1 MNAAAAARRVLLAAG
16 LPLALLGLWWLASAD
31 SQSFYLPP
39 LRDILAAFA
48 DTWLG
53 GRLADDVLPSV
64 VRLLAGFAVATVV
77 GVGLGVAIG
86 SSPRRR
92 AALEPVLEFLG
103 PSRRRSWCRSSSA
116 CGTWCC
122 GQPAR
127 RSSPGCARRCRSAS
141 S

>member
-1 MNAAAAARRVLLAAG
+1 MTALRRVLVAAG

-64 VRLLAGFAVATVV
+64 VRLLAGLAVAAVA
-77 GVGLGVAIG
+77 GIGLGVPIG
-86 SSPRRR
+86 SSLMPP
-92 AALEPVLEFLG
+92 ASAMTG
-103 PSRRRSWCRSSSA
+103 SRRNSIGS
-116 CGTWCC
+116 TT
-122 GQPAR
+122 
-127 RSSPGCARRCRSAS
+127 SAS
-141 S
+141 ASESPLFRQ